1 MSTVSAQPVRPSI
14 RPSAPAESLPERAR
28 NALKDGVESLL
39 GKLRSDRAPASAPHG
54 LHWCAELEGDSI
66 LSSEYLLMKLILGQE
81 NDEDV
86 WNDNGE
92 GGPGSSP
99 ASGEPM
105 GLPKKVGRQTLDR
118 IANHLRLVQREDGTW
133 GQYPGSPADP
143 SACAKAYLAL
153 KAFGDSPEAPHMR
166 KAREALLALGGAEKC
181 NTFSTFYLACLGCVS
196 WDACPAIPTEIVL
209 LPRWF
214 PFHMDKVAAWT
225 RTMILPLAICS
236 ALRPV
241 RTLRNPDGSVLNID
255 ELFVDQRWK
264 HRLSKEWKR
273 DDPINWSNF
282 FLLCD
287 YALKAVQKAGLMP
300 LRKKSIKLAAEWI
313 LDRVRPETTEGL
325 GAIFPP
331 MVYLQIA
338 FNALGYKR
346 DHLVLQKAERDLDD
360 FMIAE
365 PNDDPKLDHVRLQ
378 PCFSPVWDTGIAL
391 YALTE
396 AGLTAANDERI
407 ARVCDWLIARQVKMT
422 GDWVR
427 NLRPEDRHI
436 RLGENGDAAAWAF
449 EYHNDWYPDVD
460 DTVMVCKAMMRASGM
475 YDVRCSMYDASDA
488 RTSHIAHRTS
498 NDPRLALYANTAA
511 KAFRWLTAMQ
521 NDDGGWAAFDKTTH
535 REWMEAVPFADH
547 NAMQDPSCADITGRA
562 IESLITCGMPHSH
575 PSILKA
581 VKYLIAKQEP
591 EGCWWG
597 RWGCN
602 YIYGTWQALGGLTY
616 AGLPK
621 DHPSITRAIAWVKSI
636 QNEDGG
642 FGETANSYLD
652 RRLMGRLPLG
662 TATLRVASADP
673 QNTTRSVVVPRT
685 RTQPPTHGSTAS
697 QTAWGLACLLY
708 ACDVTDPAIERAVA
722 WLCDHQL
729 YEDKPAFTPSSCTGV
744 GITDASSEDLAP
756 TDFVTEKA
764 GAWSEHYFTGTGFP
778 KVFYLRYNMYR
789 HYFPVM
795 SLARYVNM
803 CRSAHAGSL

>member
-1 MSTVSAQPVRPSI
+1 MTATLTRPDI
-14 RPSAPAESLPERAR
+14 SAPEAPAAEHLPSRAAA
-28 NALKDGVESLL
+28 ALDDAVASLL
-39 GKLRSDRAPASAPHG
+39 GKLRSDRAPAGAPHG

-81 NDEDV
+81 NDEDI
-86 WNDNGE
+86 WNSKGDTTK
-92 GGPGSSP
+92 GGTGGSS
-99 ASGEPM
+99 ASVELQ
-105 GLPKKVGRQTLDR
+105 GLPAKVGRTTLNR
-118 IANHLRLVQREDGTW
+118 IANNLRLVQRADGTW
-133 GQYPGSPADP
+133 GQYPGSPADV
-143 SACAKAYLAL
+143 SACVKAYLAL
-153 KAFGDSPEAPHMR
+153 KVFGDSVDAPHMR
-166 KAREALLALGGAEKC
+166 AAREQILALGGAEKC

-241 RTLRNPDGSVLNID
+241 RILKDDAGRVINID
-255 ELFVDQRWK
+255 ELFHDTRWK
-264 HRLSKEWKR
+264 NRLSKEWQR
-273 DDPINWSNF
+273 EDPVCWSNI

-287 YALKAVQKAGLMP
+287 RALKAVQKAGLMP
-300 LRKKSIKLAAEWI
+300 MRKKSIKLAEAWI
-313 LDRVRPETTEGL
+313 LDRVRAETTEGL

-338 FNALGYKR
+338 FKALGYTR
-346 DHLVLQKAERDLDD
+346 DHPVIQKAERDLDD

-365 PNDDPKLDHVRLQ
+365 PNPDPKLDHVRLQ
-378 PCFSPVWDTGIAL
+378 PCFSPVWDTGIAM

-396 AGLTAANDERI
+396 AGLTAANNEQI
-407 ARVCDWLIARQVKMT
+407 ARVCDWLLARQVTMT

-436 RLGENGDAAAWAF
+436 RLGHDGDAAAWAF

-460 DTVMVCKAMMRASGM
+460 DTVMVCKALMRASNPGP
-475 YDVRCSMYDASDA
+475 S
-488 RTSHIAHRTS
+488 SHLKSEIS
-498 NDPRLALYANTAA
+498 NLKSPRLALYRQTAQR
-511 KAFRWLTAMQ
+511 AFRWLVAMQ

-535 REWMEAVPFADH
+535 REWMEAIPFADH

-562 IESLITCGMPHSH
+562 LESLVTCGMPTDH
-575 PSILKA
+575 PAIIKG
-581 VKYLIAKQEP
+581 VKYLLAKQEP

-602 YIYGTWQALGGLTY
+602 YLYGTWQALGGLTY

-621 DHPSITRAIAWVKSI
+621 DHPTITKAIAWVKSV

-652 RRLMGRLPLG
+652 RNLMGRLPVSTSEISNLKSEI
-662 TATLRVASADP
+662 R
-673 QNTTRSVVVPRT
+673 
-685 RTQPPTHGSTAS
+685 GSTAS

-708 ACDVTDPAIERAVA
+708 ACEPTDPAVERAVR

-729 YEDKPAFTPSSCTGV
+729 YQDKDPFTPSCCTGV
-744 GITDASSEDLAP
+744 DTTDASADELAP
-756 TDFVTEKA
+756 TDWVTEKS

-803 CRSAHAGSL
+803 CR

>member
-1 MSTVSAQPVRPSI
+1 MSTVLTNAVRPSI
-14 RPSAPAESLPERAR
+14 HQSSVPAESLPERAA
-28 NALKDGVESLL
+28 NALRDGVESLL
-39 GKLRSDRAPASAPHG
+39 SKLRTDRAPASAPG
-54 LHWCAELEGDSI
+54 SLHWCAELEGDSI

-86 WNDNGE
+86 WKDGEPGE
-92 GGPGSSP
+92 GPL
-99 ASGEPM
+99 
-105 GLPKKVGRQTLDR
+105 GLPKKVGRVTLDR

-133 GQYPGSPADP
+133 GQYPGSPPDP
-143 SACAKAYLAL
+143 SACVKAYLAL
-153 KAFGDSPEAPHMR
+153 KAFGDSPDAPHMVR
-166 KAREALLALGGAEKC
+166 ARERIIALGGAEKC

-236 ALRPV
+236 ALHPV
-241 RTLRNPDGSVLNID
+241 RTLRNADGSVLNID
-255 ELFVDQRWK
+255 ELFADPRWK
-264 HRLSKEWKR
+264 HRLSKEWNR
-273 DDPINWSNF
+273 EEPVCWSNF
-282 FLLCD
+282 FLICD
-287 YALKAVQKAGLMP
+287 RALKAVQKAGLMP
-300 LRKKSIKLAAEWI
+300 MRKRSIKLAEEWI
-313 LDRVRPETTEGL
+313 LNRVRPETTEGL

-331 MVYLQIA
+331 MVYLQVA
-338 FNALGYKR
+338 FNALGYDR
-346 DHLVLQKAERDLDD
+346 NHPVLQKAERDLDD

-365 PNDDPKLDHVRLQ
+365 PNEDPRLDHVRLQ

-396 AGLTAANDERI
+396 AGLTASNNPQI
-407 ARVCDWLIARQVKMT
+407 AKVCDWLIARQVKMT

-436 RLGENGDAAAWAF
+436 RLGVDAAAWAF

-460 DTVMVCKAMMRASGM
+460 DTVMVCKAMMRASRM
-475 YDVRCSMYDASDA
+475 SDVGCRISEV
-488 RTSHIAHRTS
+488 
-498 NDPRLALYANTAA
+498 LTAA
-511 KAFRWLTAMQ
+511 PSHPTSDIQHPTSSRPALAAKLETYRDTAQKAFRWLVAMQ
-521 NDDGGWAAFDKTTH
+521 NEDGGWAAFDKTTH
-535 REWMEAVPFADH
+535 RAWMEAVPFADH

-562 IESLITCGMPHSH
+562 IESLITCGMPASH
-575 PSILKA
+575 PAILKA
-581 VKYLIAKQEP
+581 VRYLIAKQEP

-602 YIYGTWQALGGLTY
+602 YLYGTWQALGGLTY

-621 DHPSITRAIAWVKSI
+621 DHPSIVRAIAWIRSV

-652 RRLMGRLPLG
+652 RSLMGRLPLSTRDSELG
-662 TATLRVASADP
+662 T
-673 QNTTRSVVVPRT
+673 QF
-685 RTQPPTHGSTAS
+685 GSTAS

-708 ACDVTDPAIERAVA
+708 VCEPTDPAVERAVA
-722 WLCDHQL
+722 WLCDHQI
-729 YEDKPAFTPSSCTGV
+729 YQDKEAFTPSACTGV
-744 GITDASSEDLAP
+744 GAKDASCDELAP
-756 TDFVTEKA
+756 TDFVTEKS

-803 CRSAHAGSL
+803 CRAAALPR

>member
-1 MSTVSAQPVRPSI
+1 
-14 RPSAPAESLPERAR
+14 
-28 NALKDGVESLL
+28 
-39 GKLRSDRAPASAPHG
+39 
-54 LHWCAELEGDSI
+54 
-66 LSSEYLLMKLILGQE
+66 MKLILGQE
-81 NDEDV
+81 NDEDA
-86 WNDNGE
+86 WNE
-92 GGPGSSP
+92 STTGGTGSSS
-99 ASGEPM
+99 ASGVLQN
-105 GLPKKVGRQTLDR
+105 LPAKVGRTTLNR
-118 IANHLRLVQREDGTW
+118 IANHLRLVQRHDGTW
-133 GQYPGSPADP
+133 GQYPGSPPDP
-143 SACAKAYLAL
+143 SACVKAYLTL
-153 KAFGDSPEAPHMR
+153 KAFGDPIDAPHMR
-166 KAREALLALGGAEKC
+166 AARNQILALGGAEKC

-225 RTMILPLAICS
+225 RTMLLPLALCS

-241 RTLRNPDGSVLNID
+241 RILKDDAGRDLNID
-255 ELFVDQRWK
+255 ELFLDTKWK
-264 HRLSKEWKR
+264 HRLSKEWQR
-273 DDPINWSNF
+273 DDPISWSNF

-287 YALKAVQKAGLMP
+287 RALKAVQKAGLMP
-300 LRKKSIKLAAEWI
+300 MRTKSIKLAEAWI
-313 LDRVRPETTEGL
+313 IDRVRPETTEGL

-338 FNALGYKR
+338 FKALGYTR
-346 DHLVLQKAERDLDD
+346 DHPIIQKAERDLDD

-365 PNDDPKLDHVRLQ
+365 PNPDPKLDHVRLQ

-396 AGLTAANDERI
+396 AGLTAANNDKI
-407 ARVCDWLIARQVKMT
+407 AHVCDWLLARQVTIT

-436 RLGENGDAAAWAF
+436 RLGHHGDAAAWAF

-460 DTVMVCKAMMRASGM
+460 DTVMVCKALMRASRSGEGAKWQSGK
-475 YDVRCSMYDASDA
+475 VEQPS
-488 RTSHIAHRTS
+488 RTLPLCHSATLPLS
-498 NDPRLALYANTAA
+498 SPPLALYRHTAQR
-511 KAFRWLTAMQ
+511 AFRWLTAMQ

-562 IESLITCGMPHSH
+562 LESLITCGMPTSH
-575 PSILKA
+575 PAIIKG
-581 VKYLIAKQEP
+581 VKYLLAKQEP

-602 YIYGTWQALGGLTY
+602 YLYGTWQALGGLTY

-621 DHPSITRAIAWVKSI
+621 DHPAITKAITWIKSV

-652 RRLMGRLPLG
+652 RSLMGRLPIDLG
-662 TATLRVASADP
+662 TRHSALG
-673 QNTTRSVVVPRT
+673 TS
-685 RTQPPTHGSTAS
+685 HGSTAS

-708 ACDVTDPAIERAVA
+708 ACDPSDPAIERAVR

-729 YEDKPAFTPSSCTGV
+729 YQDKDPFSPSCCTGV
-744 GITDASSEDLAP
+744 DTTDASSADLAP
-756 TDFVTEKA
+756 IDFAPEKA
-764 GAWSEHYFTGTGFP
+764 GAWHEHYFTGTGFP

-803 CRSAHAGSL
+803 CREQAARP